1 MTSLLNGQ
9 PAPALAAD
17 PGLLGGL
24 AAYEALRTY
33 HGEVFAMRAHL
44 LRLEASAA
52 WMGVRWPGEATLREE
67 ILAVVEP
74 AVEVAIVV
82 MLTAENRMVRA
93 NPVDEARVGAPLRL
107 ASLRWDP
114 SPALPA
120 SVKHTSRAP
129 WLLAARRAG
138 VDEVLLVAADGNW
151 TETNRANLL
160 AVRRGAVHV
169 PPADGRA
176 LAGVTQAAF
185 VALAR
190 EAGLGVV
197 EGPLGPGPWD
207 ELYATST
214 LKELAPI
221 VEIDGAPAPGGGPV
235 GARLHAAFRAARGAG
250 RDRG

>member
-1 MTSLLNGQ
+1 MHSLLNGHL
-9 PAPALAAD
+9 APALAAD
-17 PGLLGGL
+17 PALLGGL

-33 HGEVFAMRAHL
+33 RGEVFALGEHL
-44 LRLEASAA
+44 LRLQASAA
-52 WMGVRWPGEATLREE
+52 WMGIPWPGEGALAAE
-67 ILAVVEP
+67 IQAVVAPDLE
-74 AVEVAIVV
+74 AAIVV
-82 MLTAENRMVRA
+82 MLTAENRIVRA
-93 NPVDEARVGAPLRL
+93 NRLDEARVGAPLRL
-107 ASLRWDP
+107 ATLRWDP

-120 SVKHTSRAP
+120 WVKHTSRAA

-138 VDEVLLVAADGNW
+138 VDEVLLVAADGTW

-169 PPADGRA
+169 SPADGRA

-197 EGPLGPGPWD
+197 EGALGPGPWD

-221 VEIDGAPAPGGGPV
+221 MEIDGAPAPGGGPV
-235 GARLHAAFRAARGAG
+235 GARLLAAFRAARGVG